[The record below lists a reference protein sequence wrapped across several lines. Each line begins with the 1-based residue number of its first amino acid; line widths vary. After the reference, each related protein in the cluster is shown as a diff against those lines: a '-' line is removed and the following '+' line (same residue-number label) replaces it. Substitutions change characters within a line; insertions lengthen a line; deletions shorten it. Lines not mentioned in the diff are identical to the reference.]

1 MTQPKTSTAEWLHS
15 QMLERIQTGQWAV
28 GSSIPSERALMEEF
42 GVSRIPIRESL
53 QALRALGV
61 LDISHGRC
69 AVVKR
74 IDVTSLGRLF
84 PLIIS
89 MEGQQSFHQI
99 FEVRLA
105 LESQTAYLAARRRS
119 QQDLALLEELHAG
132 FCRQVEAGDRESLST
147 DLKFHIQI
155 ATAAKNP
162 LFPLLLEAL
171 AEYVKFV
178 QKESCLGDAVRVR
191 RAVQSHESILESIRW
206 QDAERARVE
215 MEAHLRYSA
224 SRILH
229 QETNPDGD
237 A

>member
-1 MTQPKTSTAEWLHS
+1 
-15 QMLERIQTGQWAV
+15 
-28 GSSIPSERALMEEF
+28 MEEF
-42 GVSRIPIRESL
+42 GVSRVSIRESL
-53 QALRALGV
+53 STLRALGV
-61 LDISHGRC
+61 LDVGHGRC

-74 IDVTSLGRLF
+74 IDISALGRLF
-84 PLIIS
+84 PLILS

-119 QQDLALLEELHAG
+119 QQDVAQLTELHAHY
-132 FCRQVEAGDRESLST
+132 CRQVLAGDQESLTT
-147 DLKFHIQI
+147 DLAFHLEI
-155 ATAAKNP
+155 AVAAKNP
-162 LFPLLLEAL
+162 LFPLMLQAL

-178 QKESCLGDAVRVR
+178 QKESCLGDAVRVQ

-224 SRILH
+224 SRILEAN
-229 QETNPDGD
+229 QAQVERQLESSKAMTP
-237 A
+237 

>member
-1 MTQPKTSTAEWLHS
+1 MHRPRTSTADWLNE

-53 QALRALGV
+53 MALRALGV
-61 LDISHGRC
+61 LDVGHGRC
-69 AVVKR
+69 SVVKR
-74 IDVTSLGRLF
+74 IDVTALGRLF

-89 MEGQQSFHQI
+89 MEGQQSFQQI

-119 QQDLALLEELHAG
+119 EADLARLTQLHEQ
-132 FCRQVEAGDRESLST
+132 FCREVEQGRASSLDT
-147 DLKFHIQI
+147 DLGFHVAI
-155 ATAAKNP
+155 AASAKNP
-162 LFPLLLEAL
+162 LFPVLLQAL

-178 QKESCLGDAVRVR
+178 QRESCLGDAVRVE
-191 RAVQSHESILESIRW
+191 RAIQSHESILEAIRW

-215 MEAHLRYSA
+215 MEAHLRYSS
-224 SRILH
+224 SRILRSE
-229 QETNPDGD
+229 Q
-237 A
+237 